1 MTRKTR
7 AGESCLSHAAT
18 EQLCAET
25 LERFSN
31 KRQLQPALPRDDIEI
46 GGLAFTALGVFRDT
60 EPPRDYAAENAKT
73 KAKFFK
79 RRFGKKTK
87 KNYT

>member
-7 AGESCLSHAAT
+7 AGETRLLDASI
-18 EQLCAET
+18 EELCAET
-25 LERFSN
+25 LAKFYNR
-31 KRQLQPALPRDDIEI
+31 RQFHPAPPRDDIVI

-60 EPPRDYAAENAKT
+60 EPPRNYAAENAKT

-79 RRFGKKTK
+79 RRFGNKTK
-87 KNYT
+87 